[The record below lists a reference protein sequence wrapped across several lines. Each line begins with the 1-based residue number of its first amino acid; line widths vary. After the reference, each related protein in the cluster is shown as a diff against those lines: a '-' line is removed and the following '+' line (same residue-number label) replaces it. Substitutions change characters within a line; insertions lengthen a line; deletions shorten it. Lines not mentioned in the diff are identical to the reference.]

1 MQEGEKKKI
10 VFLKKMSNY
19 FSFGV
24 DARVG
29 YGFDKNRTKSRFKNK
44 TVYCWEGFKKIFT
57 KTPKLNDVLQKA
69 ETISNKEEEVI
80 LITSCS

>member
-1 MQEGEKKKI
+1 MQEGEKRKI

-57 KTPKLNDVLQKA
+57 NTPKLNDVLTKV
-69 ETISNKEEEVI
+69 ETVSPNNNEV
-80 LITSCS
+80 